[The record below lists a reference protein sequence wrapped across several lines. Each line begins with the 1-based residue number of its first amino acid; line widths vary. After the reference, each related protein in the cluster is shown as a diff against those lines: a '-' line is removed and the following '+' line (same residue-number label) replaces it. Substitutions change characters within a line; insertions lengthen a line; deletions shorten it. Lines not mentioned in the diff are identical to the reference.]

1 MTLKPNNQ
9 LFHLIIRV
17 PKSESAFTYFQLEA
31 NEGLCFYSTLESSMG
46 ETYRDLDLKGSMD
59 LKQELD
65 HLLQTLQKEY
75 SLEILLE
82 EIIDNSPQEK
92 NEK

>member
-59 LKQELD
+59 LKPEVD
-65 HLLQTLQKEY
+65 HLLEVLQSKFTV
-75 SLEILLE
+75 EILVDEILE
-82 EIIDNSPQEK
+82 N
-92 NEK
+92 